1 LRSVALQ
8 TQASWRLRGP
18 LSPNVRSCRF
28 RISEFSWANASEA
41 VAFCTSTFALL
52 RPPTSRRLIDGHSA
66 MSTFL
71 KISLAFVGWLADQ
84 RAAANRPDVT
94 PGLSFLPGDIKYES
108 PGGNVRVYFPIVTSI
123 VLSVVLTLILRLLP
137 LYAFG
142 GCTRRTLQYLL
153 SPKLLSL
160 RSHCSTLQ
168 YSLIELA

>member
-94 PGLSFLPGDIKYES
+94 PGLSFLRGDIKYES

-123 VLSVVLTLILRLLP
+123 VLSVVLTLILRL
-137 LYAFG
+137 FG
-142 GCTRRTLQYLL
+142 
-153 SPKLLSL
+153 
-160 RSHCSTLQ
+160 
-168 YSLIELA
+168 